1 MCKCIYCKLHFD
13 RCWLLQKYKFHHRV
27 SIGLYNCHSLP
38 SNLHECQTYI
48 LQFSA
53 SVYERLPKEQ
63 IRNQLCNVKKG
74 TEDQSAVRKIC
85 VAEGQ
90 IKARGKRIPH
100 LAFLQYQT
108 PWNCIYSLSLVNTN
122 SRNGKCISSHLYSWS
137 PAKLAF
143 CLSVSQPSIFLI
155 SRCWCSSVLTQF
167 TPYAQFLTRSR
178 KHKDRDLFPTLK
190 WFLQCFRASMMS

>member
-48 LQFSA
+48 LQFSV

-74 TEDQSAVRKIC
+74 TENQSAVRKIC

-90 IKARGKRIPH
+90 IKARGKTDFCILRFCNIKLLGTVFIPSLWSTPILEMAKVYH
-100 LAFLQYQT
+100 YIYIHGFRQNRPCVWVWVNLPYFWFLDVDVVQCSLTSHHMPSFWQEAGST
-108 PWNCIYSLSLVNTN
+108 KTGIYS
-122 SRNGKCISSHLYSWS
+122 
-137 PAKLAF
+137 
-143 CLSVSQPSIFLI
+143 QP
-155 SRCWCSSVLTQF
+155 
-167 TPYAQFLTRSR
+167 
-178 KHKDRDLFPTLK
+178 
-190 WFLQCFRASMMS
+190 